1 MAQSSSENE
10 LGSVAAAES
19 ITILKK
25 LGQGQFGSVHLAET
39 SSGELRA
46 VKRIKVARMRSQK
59 DVQNLDREI
68 KLLKVKTQEGALRVD
83 STASQFLI

>member
-1 MAQSSSENE
+1 MAQTSAEND

-19 ITILKK
+19 ITILRK
-25 LGQGQFGSVHLAET
+25 LGQGQFGSVHLAEL
-39 SSGELRA
+39 SNGELRA

-68 KLLKVKTQEGALRVD
+68 KLLKVRRQAEVLWVD
-83 STASQFLI
+83 SRMFLL